1 MMERVTHLDQRAVT
15 VAEEPNV
22 LWMLAVH
29 AGCAHVIPPMKKHGV
44 GIVNRLVSRGGGT
57 QTVVGVIE
65 HNNQPLVKS
74 VQPVEDVG
82 SREHAR
88 GRDRRD
94 VTAGQQATILPR
106 VPARDR
112 VPEWR
117 TSKRMVCEPVPSD
130 DQPRVMHHLL
140 LTQEQSPTTPTSVR
154 CPYPSICSSQP
165 RSMASISGLRI
176 R

>member
-1 MMERVTHLDQRAVT
+1 
-15 VAEEPNV
+15 
-22 LWMLAVH
+22 
-29 AGCAHVIPPMKKHGV
+29 MKEHGV
-44 GIVNRLVSRGGGT
+44 GIVNRLVPQGGGT
-57 QTVVGVIE
+57 QTVVGVTE

-88 GRDRRD
+88 GRDRGD

-106 VPARDR
+106 VPARDP

-117 TSKRMVCEPVPSD
+117 TSKRMVGEPVPSD

-140 LTQEQSPTTPTSVR
+140 LTQEQSANDAD
-154 CPYPSICSSQP
+154 ISSLPVSQHMLKP
-165 RSMASISGLRI
+165 APINGLDFRAEDQVMRI
-176 R
+176 RTLDRGHARVDDLG